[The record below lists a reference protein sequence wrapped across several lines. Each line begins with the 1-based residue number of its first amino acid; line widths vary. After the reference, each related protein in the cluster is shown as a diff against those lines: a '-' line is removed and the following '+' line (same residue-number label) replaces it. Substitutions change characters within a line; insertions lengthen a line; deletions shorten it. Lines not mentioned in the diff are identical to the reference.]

1 MTMVNWAAWGHP
13 EIRSMLDT
21 TVDPSDI
28 HDGVRAWREQGR
40 NTTDVLTRL
49 TRELNEI
56 VSGGWRGA
64 AADRAITA
72 LDPINQWS
80 AGQADTTELTTALM
94 DASGFCAGQ
103 AKAVVPPPKSYDLGE
118 SLRSF
123 ASGGMAG
130 LVNDVVAQE
139 QQHAEAHAEAVRIMT
154 NVYSAPINDYRAAVP
169 TYPQLVDPTLQP
181 PEQPPKPGPAPG
193 PGYPGGEAPGGGA
206 GTHGGGHVAHTP
218 SAHTPS
224 AHTPSA
230 HTPSAHTPSAHTP
243 SAHTAHPQP
252 APVALQS
259 VTSGVP
265 VPHSGGQVAPDQG
278 THGPP
283 HVGGQVGAAAVAAAA
298 AAGIP
303 VMGQIAGDARR
314 ARAASGGVRLGGG
327 EVGGYPGGGG
337 QVSGGGRAGAGHP
350 AEFGP
355 RPSAVAEES
364 RMGAG
369 PGRGATGMGAG
380 RANPGEMMA
389 PMGGG
394 RGPGGEDSEHRRPSY
409 LIEMDDIFTDGRK
422 VAPAVI
428 GENLPEQ
435 DD

>member
-1 MTMVNWAAWGHP
+1 MVNWAAWGHP

-218 SAHTPS
+218 SAHT

-230 HTPSAHTPSAHTP
+230 P
-243 SAHTAHPQP
+243 TAHPQP

-265 VPHSGGQVAPDQG
+265 VPHSGGQVASDQG

-283 HVGGQVGAAAVAAAA
+283 HVGGQVGAAAVAAAAAA

-428 GENLPEQ
+428 GENLTEQ